1 MDDVARLLF
10 RELAD
15 LTPADREKLLADRQ
29 IAPELRAEVESLLSF
44 DSENSSSLTD
54 CVSATADEMLRS
66 GDGLDLSHCGPYRL
80 VRLLGSGGMG
90 DVYLA
95 ERSDGEIQQ
104 KVAVKVLRAGAN
116 RPAWRDRFLKERQL
130 LASLNHP
137 SIARVMDAGH
147 ASESQPY
154 LVMEYVDGV
163 PIDVYAAKIDLRD
176 KIALFLRVC
185 DGVAHAHRHLIIH
198 RDLKPSNIL
207 VDSSGQPKLLDF
219 GIAKLL
225 DETGDATQT
234 VERLLT
240 PNYASPEQLRG
251 ANQTTATDVYS
262 LGAVLYKLMTGR
274 SPHEADSPAGQAIPD
289 PSRLSPDLPSDIDY
303 ILRKTLR
310 YEPEERYAS
319 VEAFANDVRA
329 FLEWR
334 PVQARSGDV
343 WYRTRRFLRR
353 YWLPATAAMIT
364 IAGLSLGLYAANR
377 QRAIAQRRFLQVRQ
391 LANKVLALNLSI
403 RTLPGSL
410 KARQEIVAMSKEYLE
425 ALRIEAHADQDLA
438 VELGKAYVDLARAQG
453 VPPQAN
459 LGQYA
464 QADESLRRANA
475 LLDPVL
481 AASPQNR
488 EALLNSA
495 IVAHDRMIL
504 AEQDH
509 RLEEALAQARK
520 STGRLDALLGLQNPS
535 RFEMRAAAQLF
546 SNMALAYKNMHLLD
560 DSVRYAR
567 RSIDILRSVPNSQSD
582 VGNALSVL
590 ADSLRFSGDLEG
602 ALQVIREARSTM
614 EKADFTG
621 ETARRTSLFNVLW
634 REGVIL
640 GQDGGINLNRPG
652 DAIAALQRAFDLTEE
667 WAQRD
672 SNDASSR
679 MFVGAAGQELAEIL
693 SHRDPRRAVTVSDHT
708 LLRLR
713 EIKNNATA
721 RRREA
726 QVLADSAY
734 SLRRL
739 NRIGEAKDRIDA
751 AFRLLRET
759 KDYPADR
766 INPDNEAEAALR
778 ALGDHLGE
786 TGQPERAA
794 EVYQELLDKIIAWKP
809 DPLHD
814 LRHAIE
820 LSRLYEALAGLYR
833 RSGNRDRA
841 EAMSA
846 QRLELWRH
854 WDRKL
859 PSNSFIQRQLEAASL
874 GS

>member
-1 MDDVARLLF
+1 
-10 RELAD
+10 
-15 LTPADREKLLADRQ
+15 
-29 IAPELRAEVESLLSF
+29 
-44 DSENSSSLTD
+44 
-54 CVSATADEMLRS
+54 
-66 GDGLDLSHCGPYRL
+66 
-80 VRLLGSGGMG
+80 
-90 DVYLA
+90 
-95 ERSDGEIQQ
+95 
-104 KVAVKVLRAGAN
+104 
-116 RPAWRDRFLKERQL
+116 
-130 LASLNHP
+130 
-137 SIARVMDAGH
+137 
-147 ASESQPY
+147 
-154 LVMEYVDGV
+154 
-163 PIDVYAAKIDLRD
+163 
-176 KIALFLRVC
+176 
-185 DGVAHAHRHLIIH
+185 
-198 RDLKPSNIL
+198 
-207 VDSSGQPKLLDF
+207 
-219 GIAKLL
+219 
-225 DETGDATQT
+225 
-234 VERLLT
+234 
-240 PNYASPEQLRG
+240 
-251 ANQTTATDVYS
+251 
-262 LGAVLYKLMTGR
+262 
-274 SPHEADSPAGQAIPD
+274 
-289 PSRLSPDLPSDIDY
+289 
-303 ILRKTLR
+303 
-310 YEPEERYAS
+310 
-319 VEAFANDVRA
+319 
-329 FLEWR
+329 
-334 PVQARSGDV
+334 
-343 WYRTRRFLRR
+343 
-353 YWLPATAAMIT
+353 
-364 IAGLSLGLYAANR
+364 
-377 QRAIAQRRFLQVRQ
+377 
-391 LANKVLALNLSI
+391 
-403 RTLPGSL
+403 
-410 KARQEIVAMSKEYLE
+410 
-425 ALRIEAHADQDLA
+425 
-438 VELGKAYVDLARAQG
+438 
-453 VPPQAN
+453 
-459 LGQYA
+459 
-464 QADESLRRANA
+464 
-475 LLDPVL
+475 
-481 AASPQNR
+481 
-488 EALLNSA
+488 
-495 IVAHDRMIL
+495 
-504 AEQDH
+504 
-509 RLEEALAQARK
+509 
-520 STGRLDALLGLQNPS
+520 
-535 RFEMRAAAQLF
+535 
-546 SNMALAYKNMHLLD
+546 
-560 DSVRYAR
+560 
-567 RSIDILRSVPNSQSD
+567 
-582 VGNALSVL
+582 LSVL